1 MNSNNSLTDNQQTEK
16 EDNAHPLFWLGI
28 VLAVFGNILIS
39 IGLYLQ
45 KKVHVNN
52 RNKKTYMQ
60 LPEWWL
66 GLSVM
71 GCGEIGN
78 FLAYGMAPAVVV
90 SPLGGINVILNF
102 LLCKHG
108 LKEKSSW
115 KGIFGIFIALAG
127 SVLIVLNAPHSTNYN
142 QNIENVSSQKNL
154 SPSSFNNNST
164 TQNTFNTTKKLAKSS
179 KGQENFIYDC
189 IVSWRSF
196 IFFSIVLS
204 ISIFLANP
212 CEAPWAIS
220 PKYFLS
226 RAIFCCIICSFAGAV
241 TVTSS
246 KGIST
251 ALIMAFSGDPA
262 MFLIEGISWLTYIL
276 FVCIGLSV
284 FTQIRFL
291 NKALMHFQSN
301 VVVPTYYI
309 LFTTTIVA
317 VGTIIFLEIHFSN
330 LEENLTLFIVG
341 LFLAYSGVYMI
352 SSQKLPME
360 PLLLENDELEQEL
373 TKMLL

>member
-1 MNSNNSLTDNQQTEK
+1 MPNHSFNQETLQQQTDE
-16 EDNAHPLFWLGI
+16 NVHPLFWLGI
-28 VLAVFGNILIS
+28 VLAVIGNILIS

-45 KKVHVNN
+45 KKVHANN
-52 RNKKTYMQ
+52 RDKNTYVH

-66 GLSVM
+66 GVSIM

-78 FLAYGMAPAVVV
+78 FLAYGMAPTVVV

-115 KGIFGIFIALAG
+115 KGIMGIFIALVG
-127 SVLIVLNAPHSTNYN
+127 SVLIVLNAPHSNQTFQAKNDTFFLISKTNG
-142 QNIENVSSQKNL
+142 
-154 SPSSFNNNST
+154 T
-164 TQNTFNTTKKLAKSS
+164 TGTIIQDPKK
-179 KGQENFIYDC
+179 QDFIYNC
-189 IVSWRSF
+189 IISWRSF
-196 IFFSIVLS
+196 IFFSILFS
-204 ISIFLANP
+204 SSLFLVNP
-212 CEAPWAIS
+212 CQAPWAIS
-220 PKYFLS
+220 TNYFLK
-226 RAIFCCIICSFAGAV
+226 RPIFCCIICSFAGAV

-251 ALIMAFSGDPA
+251 ALVMAFSGDPA
-262 MFLIEGISWLTYIL
+262 MFLTEGISWLTYIL
-276 FVCIGLSV
+276 FICISFSV
-284 FTQIRFL
+284 FTQVRFL
-291 NKALMHFQSN
+291 NTAFMYFQSN

-330 LEENLTLFIVG
+330 IEENLTLFIIG
-341 LFLAYSGVYMI
+341 LLLAFSGVYMI
-352 SSQKLPME
+352 SSQKLQSDLIAPISEME
-360 PLLLENDELEQEL
+360 EEW